1 MGILDIPAELLQSIF
16 ILITPD
22 AHVLVSRKKD
32 PDQRQDFCEAD
43 VLNRSE
49 WRKLLNIRYTC
60 RGFRSNLDRAL
71 DSAKKTGDSRLIM
84 ELVEHKECPSI
95 REEGKR
101 SGNHDSSMA
110 FITSFCFLRVSCPHL
125 IRVSKPGEE
134 AYAEESLELFTADFA
149 LPAVVHLPTSSSSHL
164 ISISHTTL
172 CRRPDTANRP
182 AFIHAVGGI
191 IRGIMN
197 PRLVFPTFRTPYLT
211 PVTAEGLSLMACL
224 FTTRASQLIELEYTN
239 DEEEAVV
246 IRLPGHAAAVE
257 RLRLCEEAAPLRL
270 TATETGVDGRFG
282 LSGDRI
288 GP

>member
-49 WRKLLNIRYTC
+49 WRKLLDIRYTC

-110 FITSFCFLRVSCPHL
+110 FITSFYFLRVSCPHL

-134 AYAEESLELFTADFA
+134 AYAEESLEFFAADFA
-149 LPAVVHLPTSSSSHL
+149 LPAVVHLPTFFQQPPYLHLPCNAMQTSGHGQSACFHPRRRRHHPWYHESSPGF
-164 ISISHTTL
+164 
-172 CRRPDTANRP
+172 PDVQDALP
-182 AFIHAVGGI
+182 HASNGG
-191 IRGIMN
+191 
-197 PRLVFPTFRTPYLT
+197 RLVSH
-211 PVTAEGLSLMACL
+211 GMSLHHGRQPAH
-224 FTTRASQLIELEYTN
+224 R
-239 DEEEAVV
+239 
-246 IRLPGHAAAVE
+246 PGVHE
-257 RLRLCEEAAPLRL
+257 
-270 TATETGVDGRFG
+270 
-282 LSGDRI
+282 
-288 GP
+288 